1 MRRLTVA
8 VTLIVC
14 SAPLLAEEQSVG
26 SWGELRQEFSSEI
39 HPLLARYCVDC
50 HGGEETKAK
59 IDLKRIDAPT
69 SPSSDLATWKRVWS
83 IMNAREMPP
92 ADEPQPT
99 AAERSKLNDWLLRV
113 LTTPAAGQRPN
124 PGHVVARRLNQVEYN
139 NTLFEL
145 FGFNRPPT
153 YFDPQRGMPEQVRLV
168 LHRLFR
174 PVIVD
179 LPPDDVGYGYDNVGE
194 ILSLPPFLMEKY
206 LSAARQVTSLA
217 MLKTPPARGD
227 VPYRSAVFN
236 RLRQSGD
243 ESRGAAKSFLSSFA
257 RRAFRRPVEESEIER
272 YLWLFDQASKERA
285 TFEESV
291 AAAVQAVL
299 VSPHFLFRIE
309 QGDAAR
315 AEQGV
320 RPLTDFELATRLA
333 YFLWSSTPDD
343 ELLRL
348 AEAGQLRDPAVL
360 EAQARRMLRSRKAKE
375 LSENFALQWLQVK
388 NIVGA
393 MPDPDRFPQYY
404 RGKNLPEALRQE
416 PLLLFETIL
425 VEDRSVLELV
435 DADYSWVNLSLG
447 MFYGLDPAA
456 AGLPDNSLFWV
467 RAPLPDK
474 RRGGVLTM
482 GATLLATSSSARTS
496 PVKRGKWILETI
508 LGAPPPPPLDNVPD
522 LDSTPAAEDGLAL
535 REKLARHRSDA
546 ACASCHQRMDPL
558 GLSLEN
564 YNAIGVWRDH
574 EGPLPID
581 ATGTLSDGSR
591 FSGPAELKQLVVE
604 KRRDDFV
611 RCLTQHMLTYALG
624 RKLEH
629 YDLGSIH
636 QIARRVADDDYRL
649 SRLVVE
655 IALSYPFRYLKAA
668 EVPHE

>member
-1 MRRLTVA
+1 MRTLAVA
-8 VTLIVC
+8 IMLIVC
-14 SAPLLAEEQSVG
+14 SAALAEEPSVG
-26 SWGELRQEFSSEI
+26 SWRELQQEFSSEI
-39 HPLLARYCVDC
+39 RPLLARYCIDC
-50 HGGEETKAK
+50 HSGDEAQAEIEFASVG
-59 IDLKRIDAPT
+59 APT
-69 SPSSDLATWKRVWS
+69 SPSSDLAIWKRVWG
-83 IMNAREMPP
+83 IIQAREMPP
-92 ADEPQPT
+92 NGELQPT
-99 AAERSKLNDWLLRV
+99 DAEQSQLNDWLLRV
-113 LTTPAAGQRPN
+113 LTTPAADERPN

-153 YFDPQRGMPEQVRLV
+153 YFDPQRGMPEEIRLV

-179 LPPDDVGYGYDNVGE
+179 LPPDDVGYGYDNIGE

-206 LSAARQVTSLA
+206 LSAASQVTSLA

-227 VPYRSAVFN
+227 VPYRSSVFN

-243 ESRGAAKSFLSSFA
+243 QSRDAAKGFLSSFA
-257 RRAFRRPVEESEIER
+257 RRAFRRPVEEAEIER
-272 YLWLFDQASKERA
+272 YLWLFDEAKQEGS

-291 AAAVQAVL
+291 AAAVQAMM
-299 VSPHFLFRIE
+299 VSPHFLFRVE

-315 AEQGV
+315 EEQGV
-320 RPLTDFELATRLA
+320 RPLTDFELAARLS

-343 ELLRL
+343 ELLQL

-360 EAQARRMLRSRKAKE
+360 QAQARRMLRSRKAKE
-375 LSENFALQWLQVK
+375 LAENFALQWLQVK
-388 NIVGA
+388 HVAGA
-393 MPDPDRFPQYY
+393 MPDPDQFPQFY
-404 RGKNLPEALRQE
+404 RGKHLPEALRQE
-416 PLLLFETIL
+416 ALLLFETVL

-447 MFYGLDPAA
+447 TFYGLDPAQ

-482 GATLLATSSSARTS
+482 GATLVATSSPTRTS

-508 LGAPPPPPLDNVPD
+508 MGAPPPLPLENVPD

-546 ACASCHQRMDPL
+546 ACSSCHQRMDPL

-564 YNAIGVWRDH
+564 YNAIGAWRDR

-581 ATGTLSDGSR
+581 ASGTLSDGSR
-591 FSGPAELKQLVVE
+591 FSGPAELKQLVVG

-629 YDLGSIH
+629 YDLGTIH
-636 QIARRVADDDYRL
+636 QIARRVADDDDRL
-649 SRLVVE
+649 SRMVVE
-655 IALSYPFRYLKAA
+655 IVSSYSFRYLKTA
-668 EVPHE
+668 EAPDE

>member
-1 MRRLTVA
+1 MV
-8 VTLIVC
+8 
-14 SAPLLAEEQSVG
+14 PLLAEAQTAG
-26 SWGELRQEFSSEI
+26 SWKELREDFSSEI
-39 HPLLARYCVDC
+39 RPLLTRYCIDC
-50 HGGEETKAK
+50 HAGEEAKAK
-59 IDLKRIDAPT
+59 IDFKSIDLPT
-69 SPSSDLATWKRVWS
+69 DPSLDLANWKRVWA
-83 IMNAREMPP
+83 IVHAREMPP
-92 ADEPQPT
+92 AGELQPT
-99 AAERSKLNDWLLRV
+99 AAERAQLNDWLMRV
-113 LTTPAAGQRPN
+113 LTTPPAGERPN

-139 NTLFEL
+139 NTLFDL
-145 FGFNRPPT
+145 FGFNRPPS

-179 LPPDDVGYGYDNVGE
+179 LPPDDVGYGYDNIGE

-217 MLKTPPARGD
+217 MLKTSPARGD

-236 RLRQSGD
+236 RLRHSNDQSRD
-243 ESRGAAKSFLSSFA
+243 AAKSFLSSFA
-257 RRAFRRPVEESEIER
+257 RRAFRRPVEEAEIER
-272 YLWLFDQASKERA
+272 YLRLFDEARKEGA

-291 AAAVQAVL
+291 AASVEAVM

-309 QGDAAR
+309 EGDASR
-315 AEQGV
+315 EENGV
-320 RPLTDFELATRLA
+320 RPLTDFELAARLS

-348 AEAGQLRDPAVL
+348 AEEGRLRDPAVL

-375 LSENFALQWLQVK
+375 LAENFALQWLQVK

-416 PLLLFETIL
+416 ALLLFETIL

-447 MFYGLDPAA
+447 TFYGLDPAQT
-456 AGLPDNSLFWV
+456 GLPDNSLFWV
-467 RAPLPDK
+467 RAPLSDK

-482 GATLLATSSSARTS
+482 GATLVVTSSPARTS

-508 LGAPPPPPLDNVPD
+508 LGAPPPPPMDNVPD

-564 YNAIGVWRDH
+564 YDAIGVWRDR
-574 EGPLPID
+574 EGALPID
-581 ATGTLSDGSR
+581 ASGTMSDGSR
-591 FSGPAELKQLVVE
+591 FSGPAELKQLIVE
-604 KRRDDFV
+604 NRRDDFV
-611 RCLTQHMLTYALG
+611 HCLTEHMLTYALG

-629 YDLGSIH
+629 YDLRTTH
-636 QIARRVADDDYRL
+636 EIARRVADDDYRL

-655 IALSYPFRYLKAA
+655 IVGSYPFRYLKTA
-668 EVPHE
+668 EIPNE

>member
-1 MRRLTVA
+1 MRISIVA

-14 SAPLLAEEQSVG
+14 SGPLLADEQSADL
-26 SWGELRQEFSSEI
+26 WGKLRQEFSSEI
-39 HPLLARYCVDC
+39 RPLLARYCVDC
-50 HGGEETKAK
+50 HDGDEAKAK
-59 IDLKRIDAPT
+59 IELKSIAAPT
-69 SPSSDLATWKRVWS
+69 SPSSDLATWKRVWG
-83 IMNAREMPP
+83 IMHAREMPP
-92 ADEPQPT
+92 AGEPQPT
-99 AAERSKLNDWLLRV
+99 GAERSQLNEWLLKV
-113 LTTPAAGQRPN
+113 LTTPAAGELPN
-124 PGHVVARRLNQVEYN
+124 PGHVVVRRLNHVEFN

-206 LSAARQVTSLA
+206 LAAARQVTSLA

-227 VPYRSAVFN
+227 VPYRSTVFG

-243 ESRGAAKSFLSSFA
+243 QSRGAAQAFLSSFA
-257 RRAFRRPVEESEIER
+257 RRAFRRPAAGAEIER
-272 YLWLFDQASKERA
+272 YLRLFDEAQKEGAS
-285 TFEESV
+285 FEESV

-299 VSPHFLFRIE
+299 VSPNFLFRVE
-309 QGDAAR
+309 EGDAAR
-315 AEQGV
+315 EEQGV
-320 RPLTDFELATRLA
+320 RPLTDFELAARLS

-343 ELLRL
+343 ELLAL
-348 AEAGQLRDPAVL
+348 AEAGQLREPAVL

-375 LSENFALQWLQVK
+375 LAENFALQWLQVK

-393 MPDPDRFPQYY
+393 MPDPDRFPQFY
-404 RGKNLPEALRQE
+404 RGKYLPEALRQE
-416 PLLLFETIL
+416 ALLLFETIL

-447 MFYGLDPAA
+447 TFYGLDPAQ

-467 RAPLPDK
+467 RAPVPDK

-482 GATLLATSSSARTS
+482 GATLVATSSPARTS

-546 ACASCHQRMDPL
+546 TCASCHQRMDPL

-564 YNAIGVWRDH
+564 YNAIGVWRDR

-581 ATGTLSDGSR
+581 ATGMLNDGSR
-591 FSGPAELKQLVVE
+591 FSGPAELKQLVMD

-611 RCLTQHMLTYALG
+611 CCLTQHMLTYALG

-629 YDLGSIH
+629 YDLATIQ
-636 QIARRVADDDYRL
+636 QIARRVAADDYRL

-655 IALSYPFRYLKAA
+655 IALSYPFCYLKTE
-668 EVPHE
+668 EVQNE

>member
-1 MRRLTVA
+1 
-8 VTLIVC
+8 
-14 SAPLLAEEQSVG
+14 
-26 SWGELRQEFSSEI
+26 
-39 HPLLARYCVDC
+39 
-50 HGGEETKAK
+50 
-59 IDLKRIDAPT
+59 
-69 SPSSDLATWKRVWS
+69 
-83 IMNAREMPP
+83 
-92 ADEPQPT
+92 
-99 AAERSKLNDWLLRV
+99 
-113 LTTPAAGQRPN
+113 
-124 PGHVVARRLNQVEYN
+124 
-139 NTLFEL
+139 L

-168 LHRLFR
+168 LHRNFR

-206 LSAARQVTSLA
+206 LSAARQVTSFA
-217 MLKTPPARGD
+217 MLRTPPARGD
-227 VPYRSAVFN
+227 VPYRSSVFN

-243 ESRGAAKSFLSSFA
+243 QTRGAAKSFLSSFA
-257 RRAFRRPVEESEIER
+257 RRAFRRPLEEAEIDR
-272 YLWLFDQASKERA
+272 YLNLFDEAKKEGA

-291 AAAVQAVL
+291 AAAVQAIM
-299 VSPHFLFRIE
+299 VSPHLLFRIE
-309 QGDAAR
+309 YGDAAR
-315 AEQGV
+315 EEQGI
-320 RPLTDFELATRLA
+320 RPLTEFELATRLA

-348 AEAGQLRDPAVL
+348 AEAGQLREPAVL
-360 EAQARRMLRSRKAKE
+360 EAQARRMLRSRKSKE
-375 LSENFALQWLQVK
+375 LAENFALQWLQVK
-388 NIVGA
+388 NIAGA
-393 MPDPDRFPQYY
+393 MPDPDRFPQFY

-447 MFYGLDPAA
+447 TFYGLDPDQ

-467 RAPLPDK
+467 RAPLANK

-482 GATLLATSSSARTS
+482 GATLVATSSPARTS

-522 LDSTPAAEDGLAL
+522 LDSTPAAEDGLVL

-564 YNAIGVWRDH
+564 YDAIGRWRDR

-591 FSGPAELKQLVVE
+591 FSGPAELKQLIVE
-604 KRRDDFV
+604 KRRGDFV
-611 RCLTQHMLTYALG
+611 SCLTQHMLTYALG

-629 YDLGSIH
+629 YDLETIH
-636 QIARRVADDDYRL
+636 QIAGRVADDDYRL

-655 IALSYPFRYLKAA
+655 IVRSYPFRYLKTA
-668 EVPHE
+668 EVPSE

>member
-1 MRRLTVA
+1 MKVSTIA
-8 VTLIVC
+8 VMLIAAA
-14 SAPLLAEEQSVG
+14 APLPADEQRSG
-26 SWGELRQEFSSEI
+26 SWTELGQEFSRGI
-39 HPLLARYCVDC
+39 RPLLARYCIDC
-50 HGGEETKAK
+50 HGGDEAKAK
-59 IDLKRIDAPT
+59 IDLQSVGAPT
-69 SPSSDLATWKRVWS
+69 NPSSDLATWKRVWG
-83 IMNAREMPP
+83 MMHAREMPP
-92 ADEPQPT
+92 AGEPQPT
-99 AAERSKLNDWLLRV
+99 GAERAQLNHWLRRV
-113 LTTPAAGQRPN
+113 LTTPAVGQPPN

-139 NTLFEL
+139 NSLFEL

-179 LPPDDVGYGYDNVGE
+179 LPPDDVGYGFDNIGE

-206 LSAARQVTSLA
+206 LAAARQVTSLA

-227 VPYRSAVFN
+227 VRYRSAVFN

-243 ESRGAAKSFLSSFA
+243 ESRGAAKSFIGTFA
-257 RRAFRRPVEESEIER
+257 CRAFRRRVEEAEIER
-272 YLWLFDQASKERA
+272 YLRLFDAAKSEGA

-315 AEQGV
+315 EEQGV
-320 RPLTDFELATRLA
+320 RPLTDFELAARLS

-343 ELLRL
+343 ELLRV
-348 AEAGQLRDPAVL
+348 AEAGELRNPAVL

-375 LSENFALQWLQVK
+375 LAENFALQWLQVK
-388 NIVGA
+388 NIAGA

-404 RGKNLPEALRQE
+404 RGKYLPEALRQE
-416 PLLLFETIL
+416 TLLLFETIL

-435 DADYSWVNLSLG
+435 DADYSWLNLSLG
-447 MFYGLDPAA
+447 MFYGLDPAQ

-482 GATLLATSSSARTS
+482 GSTLLATSSPARTS

-564 YNAIGVWRDH
+564 YDAIGAWRDR

-581 ATGTLSDGSR
+581 ATGTMSDGSR
-591 FSGPAELKQLVVE
+591 VCGPAELKQLVVGE
-604 KRRDDFV
+604 RRDDFV
-611 RCLTQHMLTYALG
+611 CCLTQHMLTYALG

-629 YDLGSIH
+629 YDLGTIH
-636 QIARRVADDDYRL
+636 QIAERVADDHYRL
-649 SRLVVE
+649 SRLAVE
-655 IALSYPFRYLKAA
+655 IALSYPFRYLQTE
-668 EVPHE
+668 EVPGE